1 MDARRGAVPVRVRSG
16 ERTHLPRPARHV
28 SSVNR
33 VCGMYFERMDAD
45 YEGARPAYPTALYAY
60 LAKAGLIGLGKQIL
74 EDGAG
79 PAWPL
84 ENSLTLAA
92 G

>member
-1 MDARRGAVPVRVRSG
+1 
-16 ERTHLPRPARHV
+16 
-28 SSVNR
+28 
-33 VCGMYFERMDAD
+33 MYFERMDAD